1 MRMSA
6 NRQVLTRVAA
16 TAVLSGGPVVGT
28 LGPAQANYGDPEAQY
43 TAELSEGVPKPNPF
57 RLQWRVLIGWVVIR
71 SMLES
76 ATQFAPRKEA
86 QIIALLLTGL
96 GDLVV
101 TIRQLAKP
109 LR

>member
-1 MRMSA
+1 M
-6 NRQVLTRVAA
+6 
-16 TAVLSGGPVVGT
+16 
-28 LGPAQANYGDPEAQY
+28 PEAQY
-43 TAELSEGVPKPNPF
+43 TAELSEAVPKPKPF
-57 RLQWRVLIGWVVIR
+57 RPQWRVLIGWVVIR

-101 TIRQLAKP
+101 TIRQTAKP
-109 LR
+109 LK